1 MGNEDGRVD
10 FDLGLLIVAIRKS
23 LLWMLLVFALAFGG
37 AYTYLYFTQ
46 PVYESSTIIQ
56 IITDDKANRLLDV
69 ENIYESQDISKQ
81 IELLRLEEFFK
92 RVIESLELY
101 VSYYNEG
108 EVLTHEHFRNAPYEV
123 KFRLLNADLYDK
135 RLYIDFED
143 AQHSTITYALNGSE
157 FTSDFQV
164 NDTMETPHMVY
175 MIEDR
180 SIQSI
185 LDQDPEED
193 YRSFFMIKS
202 DFNNLRRLYPNYRVK
217 LLNGSAKTVRVT
229 VKNTNRLKAST
240 IADRITEEFIVY
252 DKERL
257 SEGALQ
263 ILEFIDSQLSEV
275 YGRLKDSEVVSKNT
289 RKTIARLKAT
299 RSLKATWIA

>member
-1 MGNEDGRVD
+1 MEEEVPSAGRLMGNEDSRVD
-10 FDLGLLIVAIRKS
+10 FDLGLLIVTIRKS

-81 IELLRLEEFFK
+81 IELLRSEEFFK

-101 VSYYNEG
+101 DSYYNEG

-135 RLYIDFED
+135 RIYIDFED
-143 AQHSTITYALNGSE
+143 AQHGTITYALNGSE

-164 NDTMETPHMVY
+164 NDTVETPHMVY

-180 SIQSI
+180 SIQST

-217 LLNGSAKTVRVT
+217 LLNCSAKTVRVT

-240 IADRITEEFIVY
+240 IADRITE
-252 DKERL
+252 
-257 SEGALQ
+257 
-263 ILEFIDSQLSEV
+263 EFIDSQLSEV